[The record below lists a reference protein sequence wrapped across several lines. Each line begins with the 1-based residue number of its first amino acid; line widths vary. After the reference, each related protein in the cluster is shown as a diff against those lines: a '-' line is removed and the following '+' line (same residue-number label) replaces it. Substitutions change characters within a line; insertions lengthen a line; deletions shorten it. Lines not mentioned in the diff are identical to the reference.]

1 MRSCIYEKTCPYES
15 FQSLVTYRLEVSGS
29 AVLMNNVVCVH
40 ILHANVCARCS
51 IF

>member
-29 AVLMNNVVCVH
+29 AVLMNNVVCIH